1 MGLLRDI
8 RDLQRAGTELAR
20 DFDPAAQMRAAT
32 AQLQHMTGQ
41 AGLTT
46 SASAVTATATVT
58 ALRET
63 GTTIDA
69 QPVIAVDV
77 LVLPIAGAPFPATV
91 SIQGVARLVGLA
103 PGATVA
109 VRYEPASP
117 TVVALA

>member
-1 MGLLRDI
+1 MGFLRDI
-8 RDLQRAGTELAR
+8 RDLQRTGKELAR

-32 AQLQHMTGQ
+32 VQLQHMTQQ
-41 AGLTT
+41 ADLAT

-63 GTTIDA
+63 GMMIDT
-69 QPVIAVDV
+69 QPVAEIDV
-77 LVLPIAGAPFPATV
+77 TVLPTAGAPFPATLRV
-91 SIQGVARLVGLA
+91 QGVARLVGLA